1 MEVYCKTCQ
10 KVLGAVTDEKI
21 PPNTKKYA
29 TCHTCGERILLFR
42 EVKAPPPADDSE
54 REEREDL
61 LSQELPPTSDK
72 EQPDSPSDQ
81 DILNEQSLILR
92 PQFTGS
98 AGEYF
103 RIWIVNIFLTI
114 ITLGI
119 YGAWAKVRTRR
130 YFYAHTE
137 IDGHAF
143 DYLANPLAILKGN
156 LIIGGAFILYSAG
169 DFIHP
174 YVTLAMAGLIAILF
188 PFLIYKSL
196 RFYAHNSAFRNIRFK
211 FGGGLK
217 ESYFV
222 YLLIPLLTPF
232 TLGLLA
238 PYWMYR
244 RKGYFFNN
252 FAFGDTGSNFSG
264 KAGPFYN
271 IYIVATLSAIITA
284 ACIAALVLGI
294 GIETLTSSMTMMNP
308 AAGDGPTGQ
317 ISSFIVVGM
326 MVSYAVMLIIIT
338 LIQQYLF
345 VRLTNY
351 SWHHSKLG
359 AIYFKSDLQVKN
371 LVWIRI
377 TNIIA
382 IICSV
387 GLLAPWAKV
396 RRARYILSK
405 LSLVSYCPLD
415 EFTAA
420 TGGEESAVGD
430 SATDFF
436 DLEIGL

>member
-1 MEVYCKTCQ
+1 MP
-10 KVLGAVTDEKI
+10 DEKI
-21 PPNTKKYA
+21 PPGTKKYA
-29 TCHTCGERILLFR
+29 TCNTCGEKILLVR
-42 EVKAPPPADDSE
+42 EIQPDPPTNDTE
-54 REEREDL
+54 REGLEDL
-61 LSQELPPTSDK
+61 SSQELPHASDEEQLDESPPDQNISK
-72 EQPDSPSDQ
+72 EQP
-81 DILNEQSLILR
+81 LILS

-103 RIWIVNIFLTI
+103 RIWIVNVFLTI
-114 ITLGI
+114 ITMGI

-130 YFYAHTE
+130 YFYAHTK
-137 IDGHAF
+137 IGGHAF

-156 LIIGGAFILYSAG
+156 LIIGGGFILYSAG
-169 DFIHP
+169 DFVHP
-174 YVTLAMAGLIAILF
+174 YVTLGMAGLIAIVF

-217 ESYFV
+217 ESYLV
-222 YLLIPLLTPF
+222 YLLIPLLIPF
-232 TLGLLA
+232 TLGLIV

-244 RKGYFFNN
+244 RKRYFFKN
-252 FAFGDTGSNFSG
+252 FAFGDTGSDFSG
-264 KAGPFYN
+264 KVGPFYN
-271 IYIVATLSAIITA
+271 IYLVAILTVIITA
-284 ACIAALVLGI
+284 ACIVALVLGV
-294 GIETLTSSMTMMNP
+294 GIETLTSSMTIMNP
-308 AAGDGPTGQ
+308 AGDGPAGQ
-317 ISSFIVVGM
+317 LPGFIMIGIMTLYV
-326 MVSYAVMLIIIT
+326 VMLIIIT

-359 AIYFKSDLQVKN
+359 AIYFKSDLQVKK

-396 RRARYILSK
+396 RRARYILNN
-405 LSLVSYCPLD
+405 LSLVSYCSLD

-420 TGGEESAVGD
+420 TGEEESAVGD

-436 DLEIGL
+436 DFEIGL